1 MDAKIVYVRPSG
13 MMKQAC
19 TIWLVETTS
28 AAVNHTIRR
37 TQPYAQALSC
47 SRLEAPIVISFH
59 GKPTILSVAGLEEPG
74 YAEFD
79 SWLREKVA
87 QFPALPARTWPFTR
101 DPTEAA
107 VVLATCD
114 VGVASPV
121 EIV

>member
-1 MDAKIVYVRPSG
+1 
-13 MMKQAC
+13 MMKQAS
-19 TIWLVETTS
+19 TIWLVETTP

-37 TQPYAQALSC
+37 TQAYTQALSC
-47 SRLEAPIVISFH
+47 SRLEPPIVISLH
-59 GKPTILSVAGLEEPG
+59 GKATILSVAGLEDPG

-101 DPTEAA
+101 DATEAA

-114 VGVASPV
+114 VGVVSPV

>member
-1 MDAKIVYVRPSG
+1 MDARGVYVRPSG

-19 TIWLVETTS
+19 TIWLVETP
-28 AAVNHTIRR
+28 AAVNHIIRR
-37 TQPYAQALSC
+37 TRAYTQALSC
-47 SRLEAPIVISFH
+47 SRLEVPISLH

-101 DPTEAA
+101 DATEAA
-107 VVLATCD
+107 VALATCD
-114 VGVASPV
+114 VGVVSPV